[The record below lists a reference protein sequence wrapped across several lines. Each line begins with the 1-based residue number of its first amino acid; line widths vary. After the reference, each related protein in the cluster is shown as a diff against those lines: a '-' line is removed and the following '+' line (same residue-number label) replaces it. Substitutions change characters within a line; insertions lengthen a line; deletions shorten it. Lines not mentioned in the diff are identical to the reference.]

1 MLDFTFF
8 FLLLYPAPEIKI
20 IKEMGSSLSQI
31 MEQVEVEVAC
41 AGLF

>member
-1 MLDFTFF
+1 MLDESFR
-8 FLLLYPAPEIKI
+8 LLFLYPAPEIKI
-20 IKEMGSSLSQI
+20 IKVMGPALSQI